1 LHSTVVPGL
10 DPGIHPSQKRIC
22 RIKAGNDKLKA
33 HFLRLETR
41 LSSSNEKSEAD
52 LKADARL
59 AGADPGV
66 TPDQIWA
73 SLRTLARQIAVL
85 VSATTRSV
93 SNRGMIWLRSRRSTI
108 HSAGASFKDRWP
120 DVKTSLASSV
130 ANFRRASVDL
140 KSRFQALKLGR
151 SWPRLR
157 LTKFRAKYLLASLAL
172 VVVLLSGLILYSVA
186 TLPVGGGLQVEP
198 TQSAVTIESAKGEAF
213 ATRGVIKGD
222 KLTAQDLPPHL
233 AQAIIAIEDRR
244 FYQHGGVDIR
254 GILRAGWRNSQ
265 AGGTREG
272 GSTITQQ
279 LARLMFLSPERT
291 FRRKTQEALLA
302 IWLEGQLTKEEIL
315 LRYLNTAY
323 FGAGAYGVD
332 AAAKRYFG
340 KKAGELSLGESAMLA
355 GLVRAPSQLAP
366 TRNFG
371 GAKERQETVLQA
383 MVDTRAISAAEAEI
397 ARAQPVNL
405 RTPPETP
412 PGSNYFV
419 DTVAGDLR
427 RILGSSSGDL
437 TLRTTLN
444 LELQRLAEGVI
455 ERRLEQEGSK
465 KRVSQAALVALGK
478 DGAVLAL
485 VGGRDYE
492 ASQFNRA
499 TQAKRQAGSL
509 FKLFVY
515 MTALQRGYTPQ
526 SVVVDKPTQIGE
538 WEPQNYSGGFRG
550 SMTLRNAFAHSVN
563 TIAAQLGD
571 EVGIPAV
578 VDTAK
583 RMGVQSTLPVVPSL
597 ALGSAEVTLMDMTR
611 AFGSV
616 AAGVLSI
623 EPYSIRSI
631 AGNSQQALYTKPNAG
646 TEVSGQLGTSRA
658 MMLELLQAVV
668 NEGTGK
674 AARIPNVL
682 VGGKT
687 GTTQE
692 YRDAWFIGFTPEL
705 IVGVWAG
712 NDDNTPTNRVTGGDL
727 PANIWHD
734 FVGRALPIISRPDAQ
749 VARRNPDGG
758 PAERT
763 PASPGQQVTDAGA
776 RGVADVIDT
785 ATLAIRGRR
794 FQLEG
799 IVGDD
804 DRRAL
809 RALARFLR
817 RREVVCVS
825 APVAERYRCN
835 VDGQNLSE
843 IILSNGGARATSD
856 APAELLAAED
866 EARSARIGIWRQM

>member
-1 LHSTVVPGL
+1 M
-10 DPGIHPSQKRIC
+10 
-22 RIKAGNDKLKA
+22 
-33 HFLRLETR
+33 
-41 LSSSNEKSEAD
+41 SSSDEKTGAD
-52 LKADARL
+52 LKLD
-59 AGADPGV
+59 GKPGGTDPAV

-73 SLRTLARQIAVL
+73 SLKTLARQIAVF
-85 VSATTRSV
+85 VAAT
-93 SNRGMIWLRSRRSTI
+93 LRSISSRVRVWLKNLG
-108 HSAGASFKDRWP
+108 SAIASARAGLGDRWP
-120 DVKTSLASSV
+120 TVKTRLASSAAKV
-130 ANFRRASVDL
+130 QWPNVGL
-140 KSRFQALKLGR
+140 KSRFARWGASR
-151 SWPRLR
+151 PR
-157 LTKFRAKYLLASLAL
+157 FRATRIRAKPVLISLA
-172 VVVLLSGLILYSVA
+172 VAFVLLSGLILYSVA
-186 TLPVGGGLQVEP
+186 TLPIAGGLQVEP
-198 TQSAVTIESAKGEAF
+198 TQSAVTIESAKGEPF
-213 ATRGVIKGD
+213 ATRGVFKGD
-222 KLTAQDLPPHL
+222 RLTAQDLPPHL

-244 FYQHGGVDIR
+244 FYQHWGVDLR

-302 IWLEGQLTKEEIL
+302 VWLEGQLTKEEIL

-332 AAAKRYFG
+332 AAAKRYFS
-340 KKAGELSLGESAMLA
+340 KKASELSLAESAMLA

-383 MVDTRAISAAEAEI
+383 MVETHAISAAEAET
-397 ARAQPVNL
+397 ARAQKVNL

-412 PGSNYFV
+412 PGANYFV
-419 DTVAGDLR
+419 DMVAGDLR

-455 ERRLEQEGSK
+455 ERRLEQEGAK
-465 KRVSQAALVALGK
+465 KKVSQAALVALGK

-499 TQAKRQAGSL
+499 VQAKRQAGSL

-515 MTALQRGYTPQ
+515 LTALQKGYTPQ
-526 SVVVDKPTQIGE
+526 SVVVDRPTQIGE

-563 TIAAQLGD
+563 TIAVQLSD

-578 VDTAK
+578 IDTAK
-583 RMGVQSTLPVVPSL
+583 RMGVQSPLPAVPSL
-597 ALGSAEVTLMDMTR
+597 ALGAAEVTLMEMTR

-616 AAGVLSI
+616 AAGVQSI

-631 AGNSQQALYTKPNAG
+631 SGSSQQALYTKPNAG
-646 TEVSGQLGTSRA
+646 AEVSGQLGASRA

-674 AARIPNVL
+674 AARIANVA

-692 YRDAWFIGFTPEL
+692 YRDSWFIGFTPEL

-734 FVGRALPIISRPDAQ
+734 FVTRALPVISRPAVT
-749 VARRNPDGG
+749 VARRNPDAA
-758 PAERT
+758 PAEGG
-763 PASPGQQVTDAGA
+763 AAALGQQVTDAGA
-776 RGVADVIDT
+776 RGTADVIDT
-785 ATLAIRGRR
+785 ATLAIRGKL
-794 FQLEG
+794 FKLEG
-799 IVGDD
+799 IVADD

-825 APVAERYRCN
+825 AASAERSRCA
-835 VDGQNLSE
+835 VEGQNLSE
-843 IILSNGGARATSD
+843 IILSNGGARATPD

-866 EARSARIGIWRQM
+866 EARSARIGIWRNM

>member
-1 LHSTVVPGL
+1 
-10 DPGIHPSQKRIC
+10 
-22 RIKAGNDKLKA
+22 
-33 HFLRLETR
+33 
-41 LSSSNEKSEAD
+41 LSSSDEKTGAG
-52 LKADARL
+52 LKLDAEPS
-59 AGADPGV
+59 GTDPAV

-73 SLRTLARQIAVL
+73 SLKTLARQIAVF
-85 VSATTRSV
+85 VAATLRSV
-93 SNRGMIWLRSRRSTI
+93 SSHAMIWLKNLGSAI
-108 HSAGASFKDRWP
+108 GSAGASLNERWP
-120 DVKTSLASSV
+120 TVKTRLASSA
-130 ANFRRASVDL
+130 ANIQWPNVGL
-140 KSRFQALKLGR
+140 KSRFASWRARWGALR
-151 SWPRLR
+151 PR
-157 LTKFRAKYLLASLAL
+157 FRATRIRVKPVLIALAVAFA
-172 VVVLLSGLILYSVA
+172 LLSGLILYSVA
-186 TLPVGGGLQVEP
+186 TLPIAGGLQVEP

-213 ATRGVIKGD
+213 ATRGVFKGD

-244 FYQHGGVDIR
+244 FYQHWGVDIR

-265 AGGTREG
+265 AGGAREG

-340 KKAGELSLGESAMLA
+340 KKAAELSLAESAMLA

-383 MVDTRAISAAEAEI
+383 MVETGALSAAEAET
-397 ARAQPVNL
+397 ARAQKVNL

-412 PGSNYFV
+412 PGANYFV
-419 DTVAGDLR
+419 DMVAGDLR

-455 ERRLEQEGSK
+455 ERRLEQEGAK
-465 KRVSQAALVALGK
+465 KKVSQAALVALGK

-492 ASQFNRA
+492 TSQFNRA

-515 MTALQRGYTPQ
+515 LTALQRGYTPQ
-526 SVVVDKPTQIGE
+526 SVVVDRPTQIGE

-550 SMTLRNAFAHSVN
+550 SMSLRNAFAHSVN
-563 TIAAQLGD
+563 TIAVQLSD

-578 VDTAK
+578 IDTAK
-583 RMGVQSTLPVVPSL
+583 RMGVQSPLPAVPSL

-616 AAGVLSI
+616 AAGVQSI

-631 AGNSQQALYTKPNAG
+631 AGSSQQALYTKPNPGA
-646 TEVSGQLGTSRA
+646 EVSGQLGASRA

-674 AARIPNVL
+674 AARIANVP
-682 VGGKT
+682 VAGKT

-692 YRDAWFIGFTPEL
+692 YRDSWFIGFTPEL

-734 FVGRALPIISRPDAQ
+734 FVGRALPVISRPAAT
-749 VARRNPDGG
+749 VARRNPDAAPTEGG
-758 PAERT
+758 A
-763 PASPGQQVTDAGA
+763 AALGQQVTDPGA
-776 RGVADVIDT
+776 RGTADVIDT
-785 ATLAIRGRR
+785 ATLAIRGKL
-794 FQLEG
+794 FKLEG
-799 IVGDD
+799 IVADD

-817 RREVVCVS
+817 RREVICVS
-825 APVAERYRCN
+825 APASERYRCN

-843 IILSNGGARATSD
+843 VILSNGGARATPD

-866 EARSARIGIWRQM
+866 EARSARVGIWRQM

>member
-1 LHSTVVPGL
+1 M
-10 DPGIHPSQKRIC
+10 
-22 RIKAGNDKLKA
+22 
-33 HFLRLETR
+33 
-41 LSSSNEKSEAD
+41 SSSDEKTAAD
-52 LKADARL
+52 LKLEAKPV
-59 AGADPGV
+59 GADPVV
-66 TPDQIWA
+66 TPDQIWS
-73 SLRTLARQIAVL
+73 SLRTLARQIAVF
-85 VSATTRSV
+85 VAATFRSL
-93 SNRGMIWLRSRRSTI
+93 SSRAMIGLKRAGSTI
-108 HSAGASFKDRWP
+108 GSTGAGLSERWP
-120 DVKTSLASSV
+120 AVKTRLASSS
-130 ANFRRASVDL
+130 ANFRWPNVNL
-140 KSRFQALKLGR
+140 KSRFADWRGKSGAL
-151 SWPRLR
+151 SPRLR
-157 LTKFRAKYLLASLAL
+157 AKRVRARPVIISLAVAFLLLCGL
-172 VVVLLSGLILYSVA
+172 VLYAVA
-186 TLPVGGGLQVEP
+186 TLPIGGGLSIEP

-213 ATRGVIKGD
+213 ATRGVFKGD
-222 KLTAQDLPPHL
+222 RLTAQDLPPHL
-233 AQAIIAIEDRR
+233 AQAIVAIEDRR
-244 FYQHGGVDIR
+244 FFQHGGVDLR

-265 AGGTREG
+265 AGATREG

-291 FRRKTQEALLA
+291 FRRKLQEALLA
-302 IWLEGQLTKEEIL
+302 IWLEGQLTKQEIL

-340 KKAGELSLGESAMLA
+340 KRASELTLAESAMLA

-383 MVDTRAISAAEAEI
+383 MVETGALSSADAET
-397 ARAQPVNL
+397 ARAQTVNL

-419 DTVAGDLR
+419 DMVAGDLR

-455 ERRLEQEGSK
+455 ERRLEAEGAK
-465 KRVSQAALVALGK
+465 KKVSQAALVALAK

-499 TQAKRQAGSL
+499 AQAKRQAGSL

-515 MTALQRGYTPQ
+515 LTALQKGYTPQ
-526 SVVVDKPTQIGE
+526 SVVVDRPTQIGE

-550 SMTLRNAFAHSVN
+550 AMTLRNAFAHSVN
-563 TIAAQLGD
+563 TIAVQLSD

-578 VDTAK
+578 IDTAK
-583 RMGVQSTLPVVPSL
+583 RTGVQSPLPAVPSL
-597 ALGSAEVTLMDMTR
+597 ALGAAEVTLMEMTR

-616 AAGVLSI
+616 AAGVQSL
-623 EPYSIRSI
+623 EPYAIRSI
-631 AGNSQQALYTKPNAG
+631 SGSSQQALYTKPNAG
-646 TEVSGQLGTSRA
+646 TEVSGQLGASRA
-658 MMLELLQAVV
+658 MMLDLLQAVV

-674 AARIPNVL
+674 AARIAGVPVA
-682 VGGKT
+682 GKT

-734 FVGRALPIISRPDAQ
+734 FVTRALPVISKPAPQAARRSPDA
-749 VARRNPDGG
+749 A
-758 PAERT
+758 PAEG
-763 PASPGQQVTDAGA
+763 AAAALGQQVTDPGA
-776 RGVADVIDT
+776 RGMADVVDT
-785 ATLAIRGRR
+785 ATLAIRGKLFR
-794 FQLEG
+794 LEG
-799 IVGDD
+799 VVGDD

-809 RALARFLR
+809 RALSRFIR
-817 RREVVCVS
+817 RREVVCVP
-825 APVAERYRCN
+825 AAERARCT
-835 VDGQNLSE
+835 VEGQNLSQ
-843 IILSNGGARATSD
+843 IILSNGGARATPD
-856 APAELLAAED
+856 APPELLAAED
-866 EARSARIGIWRQM
+866 EARSARLGIWRNM